1 MAINRKPADS
11 NIFTDL
17 LFFLLHLFSFIS
29 FCVHWDIFQCFLW
42 GLLTQMAS
50 YNQEFCSRLVADG
63 FTFSFGQHE
72 SVGRSLTFRV
82 SAYSWDWL
90 IGEGIWYFSLGSLA
104 KRTTTSSMLSHSYLS
119 RLTNGVC
126 QSVTFWHY
134 VYWVKF
140 LQKVWVIEV
149 NLAGKMGSNPKVI
162 GSSFELVGFYCGG
175 KKLSFSLITP
185 SIKIILKKYLNNS

>member
-1 MAINRKPADS
+1 MIVRQILLVRTLVNVQRTVWRIWLLIQGCKVLKAFSFLMAIITQFHNYCTTETCWLKHLHWFA
-11 NIFTDL
+11 
-17 LFFLLHLFSFIS
+17 FFLLHLFSFIS

-104 KRTTTSSMLSHSYLS
+104 KRTMTS
-119 RLTNGVC
+119 
-126 QSVTFWHY
+126 
-134 VYWVKF
+134 
-140 LQKVWVIEV
+140 
-149 NLAGKMGSNPKVI
+149 
-162 GSSFELVGFYCGG
+162 
-175 KKLSFSLITP
+175 
-185 SIKIILKKYLNNS
+185 